1 MILSKNYF
9 LIYSS
14 VYIVDLEQVI
24 TGGVIFFKKIVLY
37 VWRTWDDRSYLIGKN
52 FVKFLV
58 WWQKH
63 LTTNN

>member
-24 TGGVIFFKKIVLY
+24 TGGVIFFKKIVLH

-58 WWQKH
+58 WWQKY

>member
-24 TGGVIFFKKIVLY
+24 TGGVIFFKKLCFTCGERETIDLTLLV
-37 VWRTWDDRSYLIGKN
+37 RTLSNFWSGDKN
-52 FVKFLV
+52 I
-58 WWQKH
+58 
-63 LTTNN
+63 